1 MKRFIKIIGHG
12 VLGLLALIL
21 VAVLISALSN
31 IGLPQESTVVV
42 RLSAPQKAY
51 LAEAFHL
58 RRELGDAVWSG
69 WGAAEIPIIVYNE
82 AYAFLV
88 NYPGEPPVGWRTVP
102 GGEQQGNVWEIV
114 PDDTFDGEPYY
125 RSALPESGETPQ
137 AFTVRL
143 GDVWVASLGTH
154 EAMRIGLVEGLR
166 KDLPAPLDAL
176 VPYRLVLRLLLGTG
190 DQYVAALLHESL
202 HAYQGLTAP
211 ERLRAGENVLRQ
223 ISDYPAQEDAHVE
236 LWKEELVLLR
246 DALRAET
253 EADAAELAQQFLAQR
268 DRRRT
273 QIDARFV
280 RYERHREW
288 VEGLAKYTEMEIWRQ
303 AAIADEYAPVDALSD
318 VRAFRAYETFDR
330 HRSQQVDQIARMA
343 GNEGDGRFYYSG
355 MAQAFLLDQLAPG
368 WKARIMQDD
377 VFLED
382 LLREAVAR
390 DQ

>member
-1 MKRFIKIIGHG
+1 MGIGYWLLGTGHWSLDIGLLEIGHG
-12 VLGLLALIL
+12 LCA
-21 VAVLISALSN
+21 
-31 IGLPQESTVVV
+31 
-42 RLSAPQKAY
+42 
-51 LAEAFHL
+51 
-58 RRELGDAVWSG
+58 GDAVWSG